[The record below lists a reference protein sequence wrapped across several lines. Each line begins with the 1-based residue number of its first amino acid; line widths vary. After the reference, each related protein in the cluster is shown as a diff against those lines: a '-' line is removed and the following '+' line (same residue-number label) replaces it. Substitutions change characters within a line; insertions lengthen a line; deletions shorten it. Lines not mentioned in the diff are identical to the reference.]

1 VQPHTPAGRCSTQE
15 KDGQPRR
22 ADAGEEVLLPR
33 AAGTDH
39 DRRAAGGG
47 GRRSTPGRVGADGEL
62 TATGGRPA
70 VAAGDP
76 RRDEPEKTDT
86 APTGGAKQGSA
97 APTGG
102 AKRTGSAPTCGAK
115 QRSSAPTCGA

>member
-1 VQPHTPAGRCSTQE
+1 M
-15 KDGQPRR
+15 
-22 ADAGEEVLLPR
+22 PR

-39 DRRAAGGG
+39 DRRPAGGG
-47 GRRSTPGRVGADGEL
+47 GRRSTPGRAGADGEL